1 MYTKIFAAIAILA
14 IGLAI
19 YYGVKTSKLNKEIVL
34 LNDEI
39 SVQNNELKFYQQL
52 NLGDS
57 LLLVGD
63 FDAASEVFGQIDS
76 IRPDLKLYE
85 KKMKHVEFLQAGL
98 DSLEYLKA
106 VAERISKENEAK
118 NLLLANSAQKDSLL
132 DQFNSEIYDL
142 SIEVFEAK
150 KELEEKENQLE
161 TTAKFGK
168 LEFTNNKGTKVIY
181 VGEVDKNKANGEG
194 YGLFETGGIYSGFWK
209 DNKRNGVG
217 KYTWKDGSSY
227 VGDFVNDVR
236 QGNGTYTFTSGEV
249 YKGEWQNNKR
259 WGKGTMYQKDG
270 TVIISG
276 NWENDVVVR
285 KKK

>member
-1 MYTKIFAAIAILA
+1 MYTKIFAALSVIATFFALYFGI
-14 IGLAI
+14 
-19 YYGVKTSKLNKEIVL
+19 KTSTFNKKIVL

-39 SVQNNELKFYQQL
+39 STQLKELDYLKQL

-57 LLLVGD
+57 LLLIGKFED
-63 FDAASEVFGQIDS
+63 ASEVFEKIDS
-76 IRPDLKLYE
+76 IHPELKLFD

-98 DSLEYLKA
+98 DSLEYLRA

-132 DQFNSEIYDL
+132 DQYNSEIYDL

-168 LEFTNNKGTKVIY
+168 LEFTNSKGTKVIY

-194 YGLFETGGIYSGFWK
+194 YGLFETGGIYSGYWK

-227 VGDFVNDVR
+227 VGEFVNDVR
-236 QGNGTYTFTSGEV
+236 QGTGTYTFTSGEV
-249 YKGEWQNNKR
+249 YKGDWQNNKR

-270 TVIISG
+270 TVIISS
-276 NWENDVVVR
+276 NWENDVVLR